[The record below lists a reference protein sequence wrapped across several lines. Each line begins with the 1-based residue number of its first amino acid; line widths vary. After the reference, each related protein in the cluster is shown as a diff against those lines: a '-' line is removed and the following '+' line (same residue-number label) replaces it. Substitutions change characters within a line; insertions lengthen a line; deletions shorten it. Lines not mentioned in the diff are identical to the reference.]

1 MPDLTPR
8 QSSLYTYSPMEATQP
23 QPIQVSTFYK
33 FQKFEADA
41 LETLKARLEAWGE
54 ELGLRGLILIGPE
67 GFNATVSG
75 PSEAMELFKQR
86 IVDLAHDHKVWFK
99 DSFAD
104 FKPFTRF
111 KVKIKDE
118 IVTIGRPGL
127 VPESE
132 TNFHLD
138 PEAWHQA
145 MQEEDVIVVDTRNA
159 YETEIGKFKN
169 AVDLKID
176 DFQEFTKKFVEMGVN
191 KDQKVLIYCTG
202 GIRCEK
208 AILELHEQGYKNVYQ
223 LNGGILNY
231 IKEKPEGLWE
241 GECFVFDHRVAVDKN
256 LQPSQRY
263 GLCPHCGQP
272 GEEKIECRQCGT
284 EQIVCK
290 KCLNLSPDK
299 HTCSKNCANHYRLGN
314 KSTRPHLD
322 AIRTRR

>member
-1 MPDLTPR
+1 MT
-8 QSSLYTYSPMEATQP
+8 TQKP

-33 FQKFEADA
+33 FQKIAPEALTA
-41 LETLKARLEAWGE
+41 LKNNLESWAAEGD
-54 ELGLRGLILIGPE
+54 LRGLVLIGPE
-67 GFNATVSG
+67 GFNATVCG
-75 PSEAMELFKQR
+75 ASEPMEAFKKKLVN
-86 IVDLAHDHKVWFK
+86 IVEDQKIWFK

-127 VPESE
+127 VPDKEI
-132 TNFHLD
+132 NFHLD
-138 PEAWHQA
+138 PNEWHQA
-145 MQEEDVIVVDTRNA
+145 MEEEDVIVVDTRNA

-176 DFQEFTKKFVEMGVN
+176 DFQEFTKKFVDLGVDKN
-191 KDQKVLIYCTG
+191 KKILIYCTG

-231 IKEKPEGLWE
+231 IEQKPKGLWE
-241 GECFVFDHRVAVDKN
+241 GECFVFDHRVAVDSN
-256 LQPSQRY
+256 LEPSKRY

-290 KCLNLSPDK
+290 KCLDASPDK
-299 HTCSKNCANHYRLGN
+299 HTCSKNCANHSRLGN

-322 AIRTRR
+322 ALRIRR